1 MKAKISIA
9 VIVILAVVGL
19 LWINRPTET
28 IQTVSATPT
37 AEPTVAP
44 TATPE
49 PTAEPTPTPIVE
61 VAESIDIEVSDE
73 GSGVSEESIVD
84 VSEEVEVEEP
94 AEEAEEA
101 EATPTPEAVQE
112 VEATP
117 ALEVT
122 EPSPTPAESTPTLN
136 PNVTTKSE
144 ADKQAELQAEAL
156 RRLEELGITPND
168 PSVMTDRTGNTHG
181 FHGNGTKYGDLQ

>member
-19 LWINRPTET
+19 FWINRPTET

-49 PTAEPTPTPIVE
+49 PTAEPTPTPVVE

-84 VSEEVEVEEP
+84 V
-94 AEEAEEA
+94 AEEEQTGETAEA
-101 EATPTPEAVQE
+101 EPTPEAVQE

-117 ALEVT
+117 APEVKEEVPVVE
-122 EPSPTPAESTPTLN
+122 EPAPTSTPK
-136 PNVTTKSE
+136 PNVTVKTE

-156 RRLEELGITPND
+156 SKLAALGATD
-168 PSVMTDRTGNTHG
+168 GSEMTQGTGAYVRE
-181 FHGNGTKYGDLQ
+181 GTGIHYGDAQ